1 MIEFRDLKC
10 LAAIAECGSFSA
22 ASRKLNLTQP
32 ALSAAM
38 KRLEIDLKVCLVNRH
53 SRGANLSEEGKFVL
67 QKTYAILKDM
77 AEINSVVQSFAET
90 PTGIVRLGLPT
101 TVAGGLV
108 PEFVP
113 QLIARFPLIKL
124 NVVEAMSGALAEML
138 QLGRLD
144 LAILFDVQPMTGFS
158 SQPIIREKLHLFV
171 PADHHL
177 AKRKSV
183 RLEEIMHL
191 RLVMPSNSHTIRRY
205 VESVCRSEGYILDVK
220 ADIDSIPGVIGLV
233 RLGYCTVMPPFL
245 LKHGIDNHQIKAVEI
260 TRPELS
266 WTLHLASR
274 DDTTRPRASLATGR
288 LLADVCIEMVDSK
301 VWQGE
306 VCRD

>member
-158 SQPIIREKLHLFV
+158 SLPIIREKLHLFV

-205 VESVCRSEGYILDVK
+205 VESVCSSEGYILDVK